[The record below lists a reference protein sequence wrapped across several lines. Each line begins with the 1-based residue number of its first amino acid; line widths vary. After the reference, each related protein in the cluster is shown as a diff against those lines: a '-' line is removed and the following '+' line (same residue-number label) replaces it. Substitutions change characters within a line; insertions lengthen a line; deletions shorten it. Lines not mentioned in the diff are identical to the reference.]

1 MPRLSQEVL
10 AVADQV
16 VAWRR
21 HLHAH
26 PELGFQE
33 HETAKYVTQALREIG
48 GLEISHP
55 TKTSVLAR
63 LRGGG
68 PGRVIALRAD
78 MDALPVT
85 EETGLPFASQ
95 VPGVMHACG
104 HDGHTAI
111 LLGAARVLSSR
122 RQELGGEIRF
132 IFQHS
137 EELAPGGAQEL
148 VAAGVMDGVEMVA
161 GQHLRSLLEVGQVAL
176 SSGPV
181 QASADEFRIGI
192 RGDGGHAA
200 YPHMTVDPIAI
211 GAELVSALQ
220 QVVSRNTDPFE
231 ALVLSV
237 TMFHAGTAENVI
249 PPTAELVG
257 TVRAFRSELRSETEA
272 RMERIIR
279 GVTQAHGAD
288 YSFEYQYGYLPVVN
302 DERLT
307 GIVRGA
313 LEQSL
318 GQDALTIAAPTMGA
332 EDFSAYQQKAPG
344 VFFYVGAGNRE
355 KGLIHQHHHGLF
367 AIDEDCLAIGVQAMV
382 ATADALLAVGIS
394 Q

>member
-1 MPRLSQEVL
+1 MPRLSHEVL
-10 AVADQV
+10 AVADEV

-21 HLHAH
+21 HIHAH

-33 HETAKYVTQALREIG
+33 HETAKYVTQVLREIG

-78 MDALPVT
+78 MDALPVA

-122 RQELGGEIRF
+122 QHELGGEIRF

-161 GQHLRSLLEVGQVAL
+161 GEHLRSLLEVGQVAL

-257 TVRAFRSELRSETEA
+257 TVRAFRPELRSETEA

-288 YSFEYQYGYLPVVN
+288 YSFEYQYGYQPVVN
-302 DERLT
+302 DERVT
-307 GIVRGA
+307 GIVWDA
-313 LEQSL
+313 LGQSL
-318 GQDALTIAAPTMGA
+318 GRDALTVAAPTMGA
-332 EDFSAYQQKAPG
+332 EDFSAYQQRAPG

-355 KGLIHQHHHGLF
+355 KGLIRQHHHGLF
-367 AIDEDCLAIGVQAMV
+367 AIDEACLAIGVQAMV
-382 ATADALLAVGIS
+382 ATADALLAASIS